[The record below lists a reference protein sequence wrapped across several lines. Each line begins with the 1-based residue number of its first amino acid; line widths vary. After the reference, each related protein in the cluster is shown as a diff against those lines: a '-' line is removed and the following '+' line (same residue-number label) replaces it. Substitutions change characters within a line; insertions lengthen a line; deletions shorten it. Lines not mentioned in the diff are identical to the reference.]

1 MCPCHLAANSH
12 MPSLLFLKSN
22 TKQRQSIQKTWIS
35 TAKPC
40 ALNQKC
46 LLSPFLMSFH
56 TVMKRDSNMYSA
68 QRRRRNDKT
77 RKDLYLVCL
86 LLTLHYPR
94 LKRSFLNT
102 PFTHFFTRPSPTAP
116 STPLMFLLTPV
127 CDDLRFRKATF
138 LLSACSAF
146 IMRACSACILRT
158 RSKLQYN

>member
-12 MPSLLFLKSN
+12 MPSLLFLESN
-22 TKQRQSIQKTWIS
+22 TEQRQSIQKTWIS

-56 TVMKRDSNMYSA
+56 TVTKRDGNMYSA

-77 RKDLYLVCL
+77 RKDLYLVHL
-86 LLTLHYPR
+86 LLTSRYPW

-116 STPLMFLLTPV
+116 STPSMFLLTPV
-127 CDDLRFRKATF
+127 CDDLHFCKATF

-146 IMRACSACILRT
+146 IMRT
-158 RSKLQYN
+158 